1 MVDFEDATNVTTN
14 NASVITQGGES
25 GKENYEYEINMSK
38 DKKAITK
45 RKWEITKVNRKQM
58 C

>member
-1 MVDFEDATNVTTN
+1 MVYFEDATNITTN
-14 NASVITQGGES
+14 NASVITQGEKIGN
-25 GKENYEYEINMSK
+25 ENYEYEINMSK

-45 RKWEITKVNRKQM
+45 RKCEITKVNRKQM